1 MINQAQIIQ
10 QEMTWYNIWK
20 LGLVTYMDIWGYM
33 HLLSFTLSK
42 LKNIGRLVLVKY
54 NLRDQT
60 EILNL
65 YIKFKN
71 IPTNSLKT
79 N

>member
-1 MINQAQIIQ
+1 
-10 QEMTWYNIWK
+10 
-20 LGLVTYMDIWGYM
+20 MDIWGYM
-33 HLLSFTLSK
+33 HLLNFTLFK
-42 LKNIGRLVLVKY
+42 LKNIGRLVLVKC

-60 EILNL
+60 ERLNL

-71 IPTNSLKT
+71 VPTNSLKT

>member
-33 HLLSFTLSK
+33 HLLNFTLSK

>member
-1 MINQAQIIQ
+1 
-10 QEMTWYNIWK
+10 
-20 LGLVTYMDIWGYM
+20 M
-33 HLLSFTLSK
+33 HLLNFTLSK

-60 EILNL
+60 ERLNL

>member
-1 MINQAQIIQ
+1 
-10 QEMTWYNIWK
+10 
-20 LGLVTYMDIWGYM
+20 M
-33 HLLSFTLSK
+33 HLLNFTLSK

-65 YIKFKN
+65 YIKSKN